1 MMDTYNQPY
10 ECVSEE
16 VAQNWH
22 KECMQPQNRS
32 EDLCRYD
39 GKKFSKLLQLEIKY
53 FKITSMNMLNQ

>member
-10 ECVSEE
+10 ECVPEE

-22 KECMQPQNRS
+22 KECFQPQNRGDK

-39 GKKFSKLLQLEIKY
+39 GKNFL
-53 FKITSMNMLNQ
+53 TSTVSS